1 MEENTNKN
9 IIING
14 TNNRYLVK
22 LANREKKEPKKR
34 SVIKKSKLSIENLDF
49 NKQKELLNAICK
61 MQISVDCEN
70 ND

>member
-34 SVIKKSKLSIENLDF
+34 SVIKKPRF
-49 NKQKELLNAICK
+49 
-61 MQISVDCEN
+61 
-70 ND
+70 